1 MEEKQKLY
9 GPIGN
14 GRLLDIA
21 VYQNE
26 KLLYNGT
33 IEDAPDNIRNAMYK
47 SVFLKDNKWVYNI

>member
-1 MEEKQKLY
+1 MKKMEEKQKLY

-26 KLLYNGT
+26 KLLLYLCSENLV
-33 IEDAPDNIRNAMYK
+33 K
-47 SVFLKDNKWVYNI
+47 

>member
-1 MEEKQKLY
+1 MEENQKLY

-26 KLLYNGT
+26 NLLYSGK
-33 IEDAPDNIRNAMYK
+33 IEDAPDTIKEKMYK
-47 SVFLKDNKWVYNI
+47 EVILDGNKCKYLI